1 MKEHHDEHA
10 DHDPFSHV
18 KPQDTAYRGEG
29 LRDFFLYRDLG
40 IAAATNGKVVA
51 QLVRANHAPEAG
63 TGWHRHEAEFHIV
76 IMLKGW
82 ARFMYGEQETL
93 VAAGDCVHQ
102 APGIVHYLFD
112 YSPDMEY
119 LEIVGPADFKSIDVE
134 GPCAVPPPTPWGE
147 TGA

>member
-1 MKEHHDEHA
+1 MSTPTA
-10 DHDPFSHV
+10 TRFSHV
-18 KPQDTAYRGEG
+18 KPQDTAFQGEG

-119 LEIVGPADFKSIDVE
+119 LEIVGPADFKSIDVD
-134 GPCAVPPPTPWGE
+134 GPCAVPAPTPWGE
-147 TGA
+147 GGA